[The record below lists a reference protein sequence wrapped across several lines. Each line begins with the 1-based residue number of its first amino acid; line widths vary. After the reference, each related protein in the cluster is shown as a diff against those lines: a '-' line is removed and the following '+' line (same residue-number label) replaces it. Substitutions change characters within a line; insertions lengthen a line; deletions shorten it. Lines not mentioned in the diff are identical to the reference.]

1 MRKFEQSLRAGKLTL
16 TETGAFE
23 RKNVML
29 KAFFCMS
36 FIKHKN
42 RKVNRAIKNND
53 IFKMLLLTQKE
64 VLAN

>member
-1 MRKFEQSLRAGKLTL
+1 
-16 TETGAFE
+16 
-23 RKNVML
+23 ML

-42 RKVNRAIKNND
+42 RKVNRAIENND